1 MSRVNPPIFTSHRLT
16 LFLGLAALAVI
27 ALVAAPSLGRS
38 PLTRFDALP
47 LAEER
52 LPKPV
57 WLPHCRMHVVEWR
70 SSPALEAE
78 TSVGEQ
84 ALSVIDT
91 TCRDAF
97 ARYGDFLRSQGL
109 TQTRVEPTA
118 LPTMSLLPGN
128 VLLDGKSLRALN
140 DLASRFDAV
149 APACCYWGLYVES
162 LNHIFLRNDPLIRAE
177 NGALQ
182 PNPRFVRT
190 LTHELSHVLSTHL
203 GVWDAASFDRDRD
216 ERLADQ
222 FVSFMGLQFPVESSS
237 EDLEFHL
244 RRPLP
249 RENSGLATQ
258 NEPRAT
264 TP

>member
-1 MSRVNPPIFTSHRLT
+1 
-16 LFLGLAALAVI
+16 
-27 ALVAAPSLGRS
+27 
-38 PLTRFDALP
+38 
-47 LAEER
+47 
-52 LPKPV
+52 
-57 WLPHCRMHVVEWR
+57 MHVVEWR